1 MKAGNFLDAL
11 FAEFSVQPGSGHHSR
26 VSVITYAAGASLI
39 GDLEKFDNDGLDNV
53 LPYLNASSS
62 NVVNIQ
68 SALKMVENVSDK
80 QGQYPRRRPVVVVV
94 GTAISQD
101 TSHDAVHAAN
111 ALKAARFEII
121 TIAYN
126 EQEIPDTAQPVGLL
140 ASPGFSFSSVTNVNE
155 LVGLL
160 TSALCQGG

>member
-1 MKAGNFLDAL
+1 MYAHAIDGTSVFWISRPVSSIVKAGNFLDAL

-68 SALKMVENVSDK
+68 
-80 QGQYPRRRPVVVVV
+80 R
-94 GTAISQD
+94 
-101 TSHDAVHAAN
+101 
-111 ALKAARFEII
+111 
-121 TIAYN
+121 
-126 EQEIPDTAQPVGLL
+126 
-140 ASPGFSFSSVTNVNE
+140 
-155 LVGLL
+155 
-160 TSALCQGG
+160 